1 MGGMDNR
8 SLILHCA
15 LALFSARGYDAVGI
29 QEIVEAASVTKPTL
43 YHYFTNKRGLLDCLL
58 ETHFTEMFIGLYKAA
73 DYHVDL
79 TLTLENIAR
88 SYFSYAKENPAFYRM
103 QLSLYFA
110 PPDSEPN
117 LAVAHFNL
125 EQHQAFENVFS
136 LAVKEHG
143 NMRGRHREYAAA
155 FMSMINAYIALFLN
169 GHIELTDR
177 LVYQS
182 VHQFMYG
189 IFA

>member
-58 ETHFTEMFIGLYKAA
+58 ETHFSEMFVGLYQAA
-73 DYHVDL
+73 DYHGDL

-110 PPDSEPN
+110 PPTANRTWRWPVSTWN
-117 LAVAHFNL
+117 STRWSRKFLAWQSKNTAIC
-125 EQHQAFENVFS
+125 AGDT
-136 LAVKEHG
+136 A
-143 NMRGRHREYAAA
+143 NMQQLSWA
-155 FMSMINAYIALFLN
+155 
-169 GHIELTDR
+169 
-177 LVYQS
+177 
-182 VHQFMYG
+182 
-189 IFA
+189 

>member
-1 MGGMDNR
+1 MSGMDNR

-15 LALFSARGYDAVGI
+15 LTLFSARGYDAVGI

-43 YHYFTNKRGLLDCLL
+43 YHYFTSKRGLLDCLL
-58 ETHFTEMFIGLYKAA
+58 ETHFNELFAGLYQAA
-73 DYHVDL
+73 DYHGDL
-79 TLTLENIAR
+79 PLTLEKIAR
-88 SYFSYAKENPAFYRM
+88 CYFDYARQNPVFYRM

-117 LAVAHFNL
+117 QAVAHFNL
-125 EQHQAFENVFS
+125 EQHQAIEKVFI

-143 NMRGRHREYAAA
+143 NMRGRQREYAAA
-155 FMSMINAYIALFLN
+155 FRGMINTYIALFLN
-169 GHIELTDR
+169 GYVELTDG

-182 VHQFMYG
+182 VHQFMHG
-189 IFA
+189 IFS